1 MTRQYYAWMGTVS
14 QFLSTSQNAI
24 IQHMQAQVQALFSGT
39 STPAKITAFNSSQH
53 SAWVDELKVLAAA
66 LQSAVSTDSTA
77 NQWELVLEYEL
88 PQQGGRRPDVVVLAG
103 KSVVVLE
110 FKMKLHPT
118 LADINQL
125 DDYVRDIEYYHAES
139 RKSAR
144 VCGALV
150 ATLSTSDTTY
160 SNVTSL
166 CPSSIAGFLLS
177 SATPGQMSIATW
189 VQSAYAPAPGLLN
202 AAIQGWFNNPPTL
215 PAHLA
220 TNLPTVET
228 ALQTII
234 ATAAS
239 DLPTVRR
246 LVIVTGE
253 PGAGKTFL
261 GLKLAHDLTAPG
273 AKRFV
278 SGNGPLVR
286 VLNYVLKQHQ
296 QIVTALHKFRDQ
308 FSARQNPLENII
320 IFDEAQRTLDATYM
334 REKFKVAHSE
344 AHLMLDIITRTPGW
358 GVLVLLAGTGQEI
371 YKGEVGLRVWFDELA
386 QGFPNTTWEVHCS
399 VPHVACL
406 NSNATT
412 KAVKLPPNV
421 RINNAILHLDTA
433 LRQHGALDYAKWVEA
448 VLSGHSS
455 RASLHASQARNN
467 HFKLYVTRNL
477 QSGKVLLQT
486 RYQND
491 PTKRYGLLA
500 VSGNEAFLSRHLVS
514 AFPRDGSIERWYVDP
529 QGSADS
535 GCSFNHA
542 VSEFQC
548 QGLDLDATIVC
559 WGEDLKWD
567 NITQKWVIEPVSLI
581 PPVPNPVEMRLNK
594 YRVIL
599 TRARECAVS
608 YVPGDPSLDDTY
620 NFLVAS
626 GATPLT

>member
-1 MTRQYYAWMGTVS
+1 MGSVS
-14 QFLSTSQNAI
+14 QFLSTPHSAI
-24 IQHMQAQVQALFSGT
+24 IQHMQAQVTAIFGPT
-39 STPAKITAFNSSQH
+39 STPAKISAFNSSQH
-53 SAWVDELKVLAAA
+53 AAWVDELKVLAAA
-66 LQSAVSTDSTA
+66 LQSAVTTDPSA
-77 NQWELVLEYEL
+77 SQWELVLEYEL

-103 KSVVVLE
+103 NSVVVLE
-110 FKMKLHPT
+110 FKMKPHPT
-118 LADINQL
+118 IADIDQL
-125 DDYVRDIEYYHAES
+125 DDYVRDIKFYHTES
-139 RKSAR
+139 HKSAR

-150 ATLSTSDTTY
+150 ATLSASDTTY
-160 SNVTSL
+160 GNVTSL
-166 CPSSIAGFLLS
+166 CPSGIASFLLS
-177 SATPGQMSIATW
+177 SATPGQMSIVTW
-189 VQSAYAPAPGLLN
+189 VQSGYTPAPGLLN
-202 AAIQGWFNNPPTL
+202 AAIQGWFNNSPTL

-220 TNLPTVET
+220 TNLPIVET
-228 ALQTII
+228 ALQKII
-234 ATAAS
+234 ATAVN

-261 GLKLAHDLTAPG
+261 GLKLAHDSTVPG
-273 AKRFV
+273 TKRFV

-296 QIVTALHKFRDQ
+296 QIVTALHKFRDHY
-308 FSARQNPLENII
+308 SSRQDPSENII

-334 REKFKVAHSE
+334 RERFKVAHSE
-344 AHLMLDIITRTPGW
+344 AHLMLDITTRTPGW
-358 GVLVLLAGTGQEI
+358 GVLVLLVGTGQEI

-412 KAVKLPPNV
+412 NAVKLPPNV
-421 RINNAILHLDTA
+421 RVHNAVLHLNTA
-433 LRQHGALDYAKWVEA
+433 LRQHGALDYSKWVEA
-448 VLSGHSS
+448 VLSGDSS
-455 RASLHASQARNN
+455 HASLHASQSRNN

-477 QSGKVLLQT
+477 HSGKVLLQT

-500 VSGNEAFLSRHLVS
+500 VSGNETFLSRHRVS

-559 WGEDLKWD
+559 WGQDLKWD
-567 NITQKWVIEPVSLI
+567 NITQRWVIKPVSVK

-599 TRARECAVS
+599 TRAREYAVIFI
-608 YVPGDPSLDDTY
+608 PGDPSLDDTS

-626 GATPLT
+626 GATPLP